1 MNDTMLYA
9 AAEALISRELG
20 VDTVHQSDC
29 ELCFLYNDSYIEV
42 KPSTYIQEK
51 EPPYFDIRRSA
62 SKTKRPSDVC
72 IFSVKNGCQWDFYIV
87 KTSIIDYCFDCQPN
101 VSLSLIEP
109 IALHVKVGN
118 IKQAVDVACSI

>member
-20 VDTVHQSDC
+20 VDTVHKSNC
-29 ELCFLYNDSYIEV
+29 ELCFLYNNSCVDVI
-42 KPSTYIQEK
+42 PSTYLQEK

-62 SKTKRPSDVC
+62 SKTKRSSDVC

-87 KTSIIDYCFDCQPN
+87 KTSVIDSCFKDQPN
-101 VSLSLIEP
+101 INLSLIEP
-109 IALHVKVGN
+109 IALHVKAGN
-118 IKQAVDVACSI
+118 IKQAVDVACSV